1 MSFFLVTS
9 SVALE
14 PDWPRD
20 LKYSGSSIKRSAN
33 GLGKFVRYIE
43 HLDFTNFRKNN
54 QNVRCIEVYND
65 YFTKPSIPGSE
76 QLPQY
81 LAVYSYGIETQE
93 QVKSCLKKN
102 HCTHKCYPF
111 WHSPFITC

>member
-65 YFTKPSIPGSE
+65 YFTKPSIPRSE
-76 QLPQY
+76 QLSQF
-81 LAVYSYGIETQE
+81 LAVYSYGIET
-93 QVKSCLKKN
+93 
-102 HCTHKCYPF
+102 
-111 WHSPFITC
+111 